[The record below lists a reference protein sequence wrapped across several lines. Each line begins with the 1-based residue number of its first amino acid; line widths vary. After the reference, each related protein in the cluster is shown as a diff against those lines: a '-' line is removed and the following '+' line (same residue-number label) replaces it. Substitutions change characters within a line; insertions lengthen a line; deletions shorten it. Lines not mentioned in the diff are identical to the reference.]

1 MRNKILPMH
10 SRYFFLSKD
19 GNLSGYGGTSCAY
32 KVMEW
37 DAVNMKFPKHLE
49 ANKYPHHAQILQRLE
64 GVRILNQAWQ
74 IDRF

>member
-1 MRNKILPMH
+1 MH
-10 SRYFFLSKD
+10 RRYFFYLRMEIF
-19 GNLSGYGGTSCAY
+19 LGTVVPCAY
-32 KVMEW
+32 KIMEW

-64 GVRILNQAWQ
+64 VVRILNQAWQ